1 MKVLI
6 IGSGG
11 REHALVWK
19 LAQSNLCEKVFVA
32 PGNAGTA
39 DEPKTENVGLNA
51 EDLDGLLDF
60 AKNKEIDLTIVGPEA
75 PLVLGLIDLFEKNN
89 LLCLGPNKLAAQM
102 EGSKIFMKD
111 VLKKGNIPTATYEVF
126 SDPDSAREYLEICD
140 IPIVL
145 KADGLAGGK
154 GVIIAFSREEALEAL
169 NSLMVDKKLGSAG
182 DNLVIEEF
190 LKGEEA
196 SFIVLCDGEN
206 VIPLA
211 SSQDHKQRD
220 DGDKGPNTGGMG
232 AYSPTPLIT
241 EELNEEIMK
250 EIIYPTLAELKR
262 RNIKY
267 KGFLYAGLMIDD
279 QEIKVL
285 EYNCRFGDPETQP
298 ILMRMK
304 SDFLDLC
311 LKAANQELKEE
322 KIEWDERFA
331 LGVVMASKIPAQSPL
346 MDWIN
351 TMAYAMVAIGFI
363 GFVVWA
369 HHMYTVGFSA
379 NVRAYFMLAT
389 IVIAVP
395 TGVKIFSWIAT
406 MWGGS
411 ITFTTPMLFA
421 LGFIFLFTL
430 GCVTG
435 VILANAGVD
444 VVLHDTYYVVAH
456 FHYVLSMGAVFGIF
470 AGIYYWFSKMTGK
483 KYSEFFGKLHFWLF
497 FAGVNL
503 TFFPQHFLGLAGMP
517 RRIPDYPDAYAG
529 WNAISSLGSY
539 ISFGSF
545 LLFLVVMII
554 ALISGKKAEANPW
567 GEGAKTLEWT
577 LPSPPPYHQ
586 FETLP
591 EVKN

>member
-1 MKVLI
+1 MRVLV

-19 LAQSNLCEKVFVA
+19 LAQSDLCEKVFVA

-39 DEPKTENVGLNA
+39 DEPKTENVDLNA

-111 VLKKGNIPTATYEVF
+111 VLKKGSIPTATYEVF
-126 SDPDSAREYLEICD
+126 SDPEPAREYLATCD

-154 GVIIAFSREEALEAL
+154 GVIVAFSREEALEAL
-169 NSLMVDKKLGSAG
+169 NSLMVDQKLGSAG

-241 EELNEEIMK
+241 KELNEEIMQ
-250 EIIYPTLAELKR
+250 EIIIPTLDELKR
-262 RNIKY
+262 RNIEY
-267 KGFLYAGLMIDD
+267 KGFLYAGLMIDG

-304 SDFLDLC
+304 SDFLELC
-311 LKAANQELKEE
+311 LKAAKQELKGEQ
-322 KIEWDERFA
+322 IEWDERFA
-331 LGVVMASKIPAQSPL
+331 LGVVMASKGYPEKYE
-346 MDWIN
+346 
-351 TMAYAMVAIGFI
+351 TGFPI
-363 GFVVWA
+363 LG
-369 HHMYTVGFSA
+369 MREE
-379 NVRAYFMLAT
+379 NEAT
-389 IVIAVP
+389 KVFHCGTKKEGEEIL
-395 TGVKIFSWIAT
+395 SN
-406 MWGGS
+406 GGRV
-411 ITFTTPMLFA
+411 L
-421 LGFIFLFTL
+421 
-430 GCVTG
+430 CVTG
-435 VILANAGVD
+435 LGND
-444 VVLHDTYYVVAH
+444 LDTAFEKAYEAT
-456 FHYVLSMGAVFGIF
+456 SKISWSGAFYRKDI
-470 AGIYYWFSKMTGK
+470 GK
-483 KYSEFFGKLHFWLF
+483 R
-497 FAGVNL
+497 N
-503 TFFPQHFLGLAGMP
+503 Q
-517 RRIPDYPDAYAG
+517 
-529 WNAISSLGSY
+529 
-539 ISFGSF
+539 
-545 LLFLVVMII
+545 
-554 ALISGKKAEANPW
+554 
-567 GEGAKTLEWT
+567 
-577 LPSPPPYHQ
+577 
-586 FETLP
+586 
-591 EVKN
+591 

>member
-1 MKVLI
+1 MKVLV

-19 LAQSNLCEKVFVA
+19 FSQSNLCEKVFVA

-39 DEPKTENVGLNA
+39 DEPKTENVDISA

-111 VLKKGNIPTATYEVF
+111 VLKKGNIPTAAYEVF
-126 SDPDSAREYLEICD
+126 SDPMIAKEYLETCD

-169 NSLMVDKKLGSAG
+169 NSLMIEQKLGSAG

-196 SFIVLCDGEN
+196 SFIVLCDGKN

-241 EELNEEIMK
+241 EELNEKIMQ
-250 EIIYPTLAELKR
+250 EIILPTLVELKR
-262 RNIKY
+262 RDIEY

-279 QEIKVL
+279 EEIKVL

-304 SDFLDLC
+304 SDFLELC
-311 LKAANQELKEE
+311 LKAAKQELEE
-322 KIEWDERFA
+322 EQIEWDEKTGFPI
-331 LGVVMASKIPAQSPL
+331 LGIKEENETTKVFHCGTKKEGEEILS
-346 MDWIN
+346 N
-351 TMAYAMVAIGFI
+351 
-363 GFVVWA
+363 
-369 HHMYTVGFSA
+369 
-379 NVRAYFMLAT
+379 
-389 IVIAVP
+389 
-395 TGVKIFSWIAT
+395 
-406 MWGGS
+406 GGRV
-411 ITFTTPMLFA
+411 L
-421 LGFIFLFTL
+421 
-430 GCVTG
+430 CVTG
-435 VILANAGVD
+435 LGNDLNTAFEKAYEATSKI
-444 VVLHDTYYVVAH
+444 
-456 FHYVLSMGAVFGIF
+456 SWSGAFYRKDI
-470 AGIYYWFSKMTGK
+470 GK
-483 KYSEFFGKLHFWLF
+483 R
-497 FAGVNL
+497 N
-503 TFFPQHFLGLAGMP
+503 Q
-517 RRIPDYPDAYAG
+517 
-529 WNAISSLGSY
+529 
-539 ISFGSF
+539 
-545 LLFLVVMII
+545 
-554 ALISGKKAEANPW
+554 
-567 GEGAKTLEWT
+567 
-577 LPSPPPYHQ
+577 
-586 FETLP
+586 
-591 EVKN
+591 

>member
-1 MKVLI
+1 MKILV

-19 LAQSNLCEKVFVA
+19 LAQSDLCEKVFVA

-39 DEPKTENVGLNA
+39 DEPKTENVDLNA

-126 SDPDSAREYLEICD
+126 SDPEPAREYLATCN

-154 GVIIAFSREEALEAL
+154 GVIVAFSREEALEAL
-169 NSLMVDKKLGSAG
+169 NSLMVDQKLGSAG

-206 VIPLA
+206 IIPLA

-241 EELNEEIMK
+241 KELNEEIMQ
-250 EIIYPTLAELKR
+250 EIIIPTLDELNR
-262 RNIKY
+262 RNIEY
-267 KGFLYAGLMIDD
+267 KGFLYAGLMIDG

-304 SDFLDLC
+304 SDFLELC
-311 LKAANQELKEE
+311 LKAAKQELKGEQ
-322 KIEWDERFA
+322 IEWDERFA
-331 LGVVMASKIPAQSPL
+331 LGVVMASKGYPEKYE
-346 MDWIN
+346 
-351 TMAYAMVAIGFI
+351 TGFPI
-363 GFVVWA
+363 LG
-369 HHMYTVGFSA
+369 MREE
-379 NVRAYFMLAT
+379 NEAT
-389 IVIAVP
+389 KVFHCGTKKEGEEIL
-395 TGVKIFSWIAT
+395 SN
-406 MWGGS
+406 GGRV
-411 ITFTTPMLFA
+411 L
-421 LGFIFLFTL
+421 
-430 GCVTG
+430 CVTG
-435 VILANAGVD
+435 LGND
-444 VVLHDTYYVVAH
+444 LDTAFEKAYEAT
-456 FHYVLSMGAVFGIF
+456 SKISWSGAFYRKDI
-470 AGIYYWFSKMTGK
+470 GK
-483 KYSEFFGKLHFWLF
+483 R
-497 FAGVNL
+497 N
-503 TFFPQHFLGLAGMP
+503 Q
-517 RRIPDYPDAYAG
+517 
-529 WNAISSLGSY
+529 
-539 ISFGSF
+539 
-545 LLFLVVMII
+545 
-554 ALISGKKAEANPW
+554 
-567 GEGAKTLEWT
+567 
-577 LPSPPPYHQ
+577 
-586 FETLP
+586 
-591 EVKN
+591 

>member
-1 MKVLI
+1 MKILV

-19 LAQSNLCEKVFVA
+19 LAQSDLCEKVFVA

-39 DEPKTENVGLNA
+39 DEPKTENVDLNA

-126 SDPDSAREYLEICD
+126 SDPEPAREYLATCD

-154 GVIIAFSREEALEAL
+154 GVIVAFSREEALEAL
-169 NSLMVDKKLGSAG
+169 NSLMVDQKLGSAG

-241 EELNEEIMK
+241 KELNQEIMQ
-250 EIIYPTLAELKR
+250 EIIIPTLDELKR
-262 RNIKY
+262 RNIEY
-267 KGFLYAGLMIDD
+267 KGFLYAGLMIDG

-304 SDFLDLC
+304 SDFLELC
-311 LKAANQELKEE
+311 LKAAKQELKGEQ
-322 KIEWDERFA
+322 IEWDERFA
-331 LGVVMASKIPAQSPL
+331 LGVVMASKGYPEKYE
-346 MDWIN
+346 
-351 TMAYAMVAIGFI
+351 TGFPI
-363 GFVVWA
+363 LG
-369 HHMYTVGFSA
+369 MREE
-379 NVRAYFMLAT
+379 NEAT
-389 IVIAVP
+389 KVFHCGTKKEGEEIL
-395 TGVKIFSWIAT
+395 SN
-406 MWGGS
+406 GGRV
-411 ITFTTPMLFA
+411 L
-421 LGFIFLFTL
+421 
-430 GCVTG
+430 CVTG
-435 VILANAGVD
+435 LGND
-444 VVLHDTYYVVAH
+444 LDTAFEKAYEVT
-456 FHYVLSMGAVFGIF
+456 SKISWSGAFYRKDI
-470 AGIYYWFSKMTGK
+470 GK
-483 KYSEFFGKLHFWLF
+483 R
-497 FAGVNL
+497 N
-503 TFFPQHFLGLAGMP
+503 Q
-517 RRIPDYPDAYAG
+517 
-529 WNAISSLGSY
+529 
-539 ISFGSF
+539 
-545 LLFLVVMII
+545 
-554 ALISGKKAEANPW
+554 
-567 GEGAKTLEWT
+567 
-577 LPSPPPYHQ
+577 
-586 FETLP
+586 
-591 EVKN
+591 